1 MGDYN
6 IVEEYA
12 RIINGVKKDAQGNK
26 ITRIMKIGS
35 YNSFEVGCL
44 VESSEVGDMNEF
56 GVKSSVSSG
65 SQISNGCFINPMVQ
79 VPAKS
84 KVLPHSVYIDVGIIS
99 FD

>member
-12 RIINGVKKDAQGNK
+12 RIINSVKKDAQGNK
-26 ITRIMKIGS
+26 IPRVMKIGS

-56 GVKSSVSSG
+56 GVKSGVSSG
-65 SQISNGCFINPMVQ
+65 C
-79 VPAKS
+79 
-84 KVLPHSVYIDVGIIS
+84 
-99 FD
+99 